1 MNNELI
7 KSVSSPLYGARG
19 WIKLL
24 AVVSLIYGILMAI
37 SIFGLIIAWLPIW
50 LGVLLWQSTGALE
63 QAYLAG
69 DTERFIYAQK
79 KLATWFTI
87 MGIMLLL
94 QLLLMMVGM
103 FLGFGAVFSQYM
115 GMG

>member
-7 KSVSSPLYGARG
+7 QSVSSPLYSARG

-24 AVVSLIYGILMAI
+24 AVVALIYGVLMAI
-37 SIFGLIIAWLPIW
+37 SIVGLLVAWLPIW

-79 KLATWFTI
+79 KIATWFTI
-87 MGIMLLL
+87 TGVVLLL
-94 QLLLMMVGM
+94 QLLLVLAAM
-103 FLGFGAVFSQYM
+103 FLGFGAGFAQFMSVS
-115 GMG
+115 

>member
-24 AVVSLIYGILMAI
+24 AVVALIYGVLMAI
-37 SIFGLIIAWLPIW
+37 SIVGLIVAWLPIW

-69 DTERFIYAQK
+69 DTERFLYAQK
-79 KLATWFTI
+79 KIATWFTI
-87 MGIMLLL
+87 TGIVLML
-94 QLLLMMVGM
+94 QLLLMLVVM
-103 FLGFGAVFSQYM
+103 FLGFSAGFAQYM
-115 GMG
+115 SLG